1 MDELKVLLDGRDI
14 EYSETE
20 LVINED
26 GVPDGPPN
34 STIENLN
41 SVFVSLIISWL
52 RNDDVMPVMSLFQD
66 ENSRIFIVAAYEPLA
81 REIICEVC
89 DTVIHTVESL

>member
-41 SVFVSLIISWL
+41 SVFVSLITEGL
-52 RNDDVMPVMSLFQD
+52 RARVAEWSNPPILNLYI
-66 ENSRIFIVAAYEPLA
+66 NSFKLRLDHSGSQPFN
-81 REIICEVC
+81 
-89 DTVIHTVESL
+89 

>member
-1 MDELKVLLDGRDI
+1 MDELKLLLDGRDI

-34 STIENLN
+34 SNIENLN
-41 SVFVSLIISWL
+41 SVFVSLIIS
-52 RNDDVMPVMSLFQD
+52 
-66 ENSRIFIVAAYEPLA
+66 
-81 REIICEVC
+81 
-89 DTVIHTVESL
+89 

>member
-1 MDELKVLLDGRDI
+1 ML
-14 EYSETE
+14 
-20 LVINED
+20 
-26 GVPDGPPN
+26 
-34 STIENLN
+34 
-41 SVFVSLIISWL
+41 
-52 RNDDVMPVMSLFQD
+52 VMSLFQD